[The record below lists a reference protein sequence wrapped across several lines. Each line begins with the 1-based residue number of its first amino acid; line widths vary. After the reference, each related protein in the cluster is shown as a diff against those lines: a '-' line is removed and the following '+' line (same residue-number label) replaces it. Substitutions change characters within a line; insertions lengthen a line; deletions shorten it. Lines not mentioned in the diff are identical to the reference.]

1 MPAGITWPVP
11 PELSPKLMR
20 YLALASDYD
29 GTLAEHGTVRP
40 SSIAALRR
48 LAASGRKLVLV
59 TGRQLDDLRSVFPQH
74 DMFHRIVAENGA
86 LLYNPSTRES
96 RPLGE
101 PPSPGFIDALRK
113 TGVSPLSIGASI
125 VATVV
130 PHDAAVLKVI
140 RELGLEMQVI
150 YNRENVM
157 VLPSGVNKGT
167 GVRAG
172 LAELG
177 LSPHNAIGVGDAE
190 NDHAL
195 LNVCECRVAVA
206 NAIPTLKERAD
217 FITSDPDGLGVE
229 QLIDKILFD
238 DLRSVRPRRPRYPIV
253 FGRTADGK
261 EVTIPS
267 YGTSL
272 LIAGPSGS
280 GKTNAVAAIFE
291 RLIENRYQVCLID
304 PEGDYDRL
312 ENVLSLGTSHRA
324 PDIPEIMAGLQKPK
338 TSVSVNLL
346 GLPMRDRPRFFASL
360 LPQIQEFRAKTGRPH
375 WLVIDEAHHLLP
387 AGSGAS
393 TGTVPA
399 DLTNLLLITIHPS
412 AILPSVVKM
421 TQGIISVGPSP
432 EQTIQEFSAALG
444 KVSPIHAPLPSE
456 KGEAFVWFVED
467 PSGLIAVRVEPSSIE
482 MRRHRR
488 KYAEGRLG
496 PETSFFFKGP
506 QGKLNLRAHNLMTF
520 NELAQGVDDN
530 TWMFHL
536 RQHDYSAWMRRAI
549 KDDAL
554 ASEVAAVENDPRAT
568 PQNSRSRIIQAVTNR
583 YTGPESPGD

>member
-1 MPAGITWPVP
+1 
-11 PELSPKLMR
+11 MR

-29 GTLAEHGTVRP
+29 GTLADRGTVRP

-59 TGRQLDDLRSVFPQH
+59 TGRQLDDLLAIFPEH
-74 DMFHRIVAENGA
+74 VMFHRIVAENGA

-101 PPSPGFIDALRK
+101 PPPPEFIEALREA
-113 TGVSPLSIGASI
+113 GVSPISVGTSII
-125 VATVV
+125 ATVL
-130 PHDAAVLKVI
+130 PHDTAVLKVI
-140 RELGLEMQVI
+140 HELGLEMQVI
-150 YNRENVM
+150 YNRHNVM
-157 VLPSGVNKGT
+157 ILPSGVNKGT

-177 LSPHNAIGVGDAE
+177 LSPHNAVGVGDAE

-217 FITSDPDGLGVE
+217 LVTSDPDGLGVE

-238 DLRSVRPRRPRYPIV
+238 DLRSVRPRAPRYPIV

-272 LIAGPSGS
+272 LVAGPSGS
-280 GKTNAVAAIFE
+280 GKTNAVVTILE
-291 RLIENRYQVCLID
+291 RLIENRYQFCLID

-312 ENVLSLGTSHRA
+312 ENVLTLGTTHRA
-324 PDIPEIMAGLQKPK
+324 PDIAEIIAVLQKPK

-346 GLPMRDRPRFFASL
+346 GVPMRDRPRFFASL
-360 LPQIQEFRAKTGRPH
+360 LPQIQELRAKTGRPH

-387 AGSGAS
+387 AGSGAAA
-393 TGTVPA
+393 GTIPA
-399 DLTNLLLITIHPS
+399 DLTNLLLTTIHPS
-412 AILPSVVKM
+412 AVLASVVKM
-421 TQGIISVGPSP
+421 TQGIIAVGPSP
-432 EQTIQEFSAALG
+432 EQTIQEFSAAVG
-444 KVSPIHAPLPSE
+444 KPSPIHTPLPSE
-456 KGEAFVWFVED
+456 KGEAFVWFVDD
-467 PSGLIAVRVEPSSIE
+467 PRGLMAVRVQPSSIE
-482 MRRHRR
+482 MRRHQR
-488 KYAEGRLG
+488 KYAEGRLA

-506 QGKLNLRAHNLMTF
+506 QGKLNLRAHNLMMF
-520 NELAQGVDDN
+520 NEIAEGVDDE

-536 RQHDYSAWMRRAI
+536 RQNHYSDWIRRAI

-554 ASEVAAVENDPRAT
+554 ASEVSAVENDSRAT
-568 PQNSRSRIIQAVTNR
+568 ARDSRARIIQAVSNR
-583 YTGPESPGD
+583 YTTPETPAD

>member
-1 MPAGITWPVP
+1 
-11 PELSPKLMR
+11 MR

-29 GTLAEHGTVRP
+29 GTLADRGIVRP
-40 SSIAALRR
+40 SSVAALRR
-48 LAASGRKLVLV
+48 LAGSGRKLVLV
-59 TGRQLDDLRSVFPQH
+59 TGRQLDDLRSVFPEH

-101 PPSPGFIDALRK
+101 PPPTEFVDALRK
-113 TGVSPLSIGASI
+113 AGVSPLSVGVAI

-130 PHDAAVLKVI
+130 PNDAAVLKVI

-157 VLPSGVNKGT
+157 ILPSGVNKGT
-167 GVRAG
+167 GIRAG

-217 FITSDPDGLGVE
+217 FVTSDPDGLGVE

-238 DLRSVRPRRPRYPIV
+238 DLRSVRLRGPRYPIL
-253 FGRTADGK
+253 FGRTAEGK
-261 EVTIPS
+261 EVMIPS

-272 LIAGPSGS
+272 LVAGPSGS
-280 GKTNAVAAIFE
+280 GKTNAVVTILE
-291 RLIENRYQVCLID
+291 RLIENRYQVCLVD

-324 PDIPEIMAGLQKPK
+324 PDIAEIIAALQKPK

-360 LPQIQEFRAKTGRPH
+360 LPQIQELRAKVGRPH

-387 AGSGAS
+387 AGSGAAS
-393 TGTVPA
+393 GTIPA

-412 AILPSVVKM
+412 AVLPSVARM
-421 TQGIISVGPSP
+421 MQAIISVGPSP
-432 EQTIQEFSAALG
+432 EQTIQEFGAAVG
-444 KVSPIHAPLPSE
+444 KASPIHAPLPSE
-456 KGEAFVWFVED
+456 KGEAFVWFVD
-467 PSGLIAVRVEPSSIE
+467 DSRGLIAVRVEPSSIE

-488 KYAEGRLG
+488 KYAEGRLA

-506 QGKLNLRAHNLMTF
+506 QGKLNLRAHNLITF

-536 RQHDYSAWMRRAI
+536 RQHDYSAWVRRAI

-554 ASEVAAVENDPRAT
+554 AAAVSAVENDPRVT
-568 PQNSRSRIIQAVTNR
+568 PQNSRSRIIQAINER
-583 YTGPESPGD
+583 YTGPEFPD